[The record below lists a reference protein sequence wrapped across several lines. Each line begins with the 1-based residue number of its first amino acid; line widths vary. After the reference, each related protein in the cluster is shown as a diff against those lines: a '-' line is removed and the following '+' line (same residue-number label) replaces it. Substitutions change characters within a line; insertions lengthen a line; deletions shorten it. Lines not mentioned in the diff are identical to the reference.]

1 MPPALDP
8 LPAALQ
14 SWQNFYL
21 LAGEAAATLTG
32 LMFVA
37 VTFGSSLVT
46 KESANSARAF
56 LDPTFT
62 HFVQVL
68 MTSCVLTVPT
78 VGPRFLGPVLVVV
91 GLARLGTLHWV
102 FHRYQEA
109 HRAKGDVELSD
120 WISSIVIPFL
130 CHLVLVATGAGF
142 LLGREADA
150 LLGLAVV
157 TVTLLFIGIYG
168 AWEMLVWMALAVSE
182 RNREAEGQRGAS
194 LPRSPESRDDA
205 R

>member
-1 MPPALDP
+1 MSPPLEP

-21 LAGEAAATLTG
+21 LAGTAAATLTG

-46 KESANSARAF
+46 KESATSARAF

-68 MTSCVLTVPT
+68 MTSCLLTVPT
-78 VGPRFLGPVLVVV
+78 VGPRFLGSLLVVA
-91 GLARLGTLHWV
+91 GLARLAGLHWV
-102 FHRYQEA
+102 FHRYREA
-109 HRAKGDVELSD
+109 HRAKGDVEISD
-120 WISSIVIPFL
+120 WVVSIVMPFA
-130 CHLVLVATGAGF
+130 CHVLLVATGAAF
-142 LLGREADA
+142 LMHREADA
-150 LLGLAVV
+150 LLGLA
-157 TVTLLFIGIYG
+157 TVTIVLLFIGIYG
-168 AWEMLVWMALAVSE
+168 AWELLVWMALAVAE
-182 RNREAEGQRGAS
+182 RKREAVEPRGAH
-194 LPRSPESRDDA
+194 ESRDDV